1 MQARRTWGHCLPQAI
16 NVVLGMEVVK
26 IRDDIYNKLIDVARS
41 RSLISYDDLNI
52 ELGLGLNFS
61 EKPSDRDLIGRWLGE
76 ISKHEVKA
84 GRHML
89 SAVVGHKEG
98 GRVVDPGK
106 GFYGCARALGIHT
119 GGDDLVFWAMEV
131 KWLHEYWSSH

>member
-1 MQARRTWGHCLPQAI
+1 M
-16 NVVLGMEVVK
+16 
-26 IRDDIYNKLIDVARS
+26 RDDIYKKLIDIARS
-41 RSLISYDDLNI
+41 QSLISYDDLNK
-52 ELGLGLNFS
+52 ELDLGLDF
-61 EKPSDRDLIGRWLGE
+61 EMPPDRDLVGRWLDE
-76 ISKHEVKA
+76 ISTHEVKA

-106 GFYGCARALGIHT
+106 GFYGCARALGIYT
-119 GGDDLVFWAMEV
+119 GGDDLAFWAMEV